1 MGRRKKSQKKVTK
14 KEVAKLAIVFNCPK
28 CSYPK
33 CCKCIMLIAPECSH
47 TQRQE
52 GECGQY

>member
-33 CCKCIMLIAPECSH
+33 CCKCIMLIVPECSH